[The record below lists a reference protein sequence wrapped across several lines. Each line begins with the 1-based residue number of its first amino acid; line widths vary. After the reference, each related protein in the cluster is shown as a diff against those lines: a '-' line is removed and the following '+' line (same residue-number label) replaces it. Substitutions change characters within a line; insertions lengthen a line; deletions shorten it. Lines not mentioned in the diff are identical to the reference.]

1 MSSFSGPG
9 FPDLRARVLG
19 GLGWVVGSQVG
30 LQLTRAL
37 AAIAVA
43 RLLTP
48 AEYGLAALALV
59 FASLVLVFSD
69 LALGAALIQR
79 KKLSELD
86 KSTAFWVTVGCSVVF
101 AGLGV
106 ALSGPLASL
115 YGDADAQPLIAI
127 LSATFYRSIMAV

>member
-1 MSSFSGPG
+1 M
-9 FPDLRARVLG
+9 LG

-37 AAIAVA
+37 AAIAIA

-48 AEYGLAALALV
+48 EEYGLAALALV

-79 KKLSELD
+79 KELSERRPRHRLLGHARAAA
-86 KSTAFWVTVGCSVVF
+86 SSSRSSAF
-101 AGLGV
+101 
-106 ALSGPLASL
+106 ALAGPLAAL
-115 YGDADAQPLIAI
+115 YGDADAKPLLAGA
-127 LSATFYRSIMAV
+127 LARRSWSARSARPSSR